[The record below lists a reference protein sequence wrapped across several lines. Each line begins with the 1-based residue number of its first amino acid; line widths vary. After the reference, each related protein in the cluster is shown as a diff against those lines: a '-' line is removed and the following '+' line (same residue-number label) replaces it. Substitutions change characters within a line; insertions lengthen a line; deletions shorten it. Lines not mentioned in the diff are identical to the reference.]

1 MLESLVFRAV
11 SVCERR
17 AVSVLIS
24 LVVLAAIAVV
34 YVVLSFRMDTDTANM
49 ISPTL
54 PWRQQVAHFNQLFP
68 TNTGLLVVV
77 VDGKTPDAAED
88 ATAALF
94 QSMRGRN
101 DLFTTV
107 RRPDGGAFFEQH
119 GLLYLPTDQVQKIAD
134 SVISAQPFI
143 GSLTADPS
151 LRGLFN
157 TLANFVQ
164 GVETKDVPISR
175 LEKPLAA
182 ISRTLSDALSGA
194 KQPMS
199 WQALLV
205 DRPADRNMLRHL
217 ILAQPKRDFTAL
229 KPGAAATKFVRDQVK
244 ELGLTSDVGVTVR
257 LTGPVALNDEEFGTV
272 ADGMVLALIVSVT
285 LVLVFLYAALRS
297 VKLIIACFGTLLVGL
312 AFTFAFAFLAI
323 GSLNLISVAFAVMFI
338 GLAID
343 FGIQFGVRYGQER
356 FEGDVPGALGRTGR
370 AMARPLVLA
379 AAAIAVGFASFMPTD
394 YRGISELGLIALAG
408 MAITLVLNFTLL
420 PAILALLRPRA
431 APREMGF
438 AWAAPIDRF
447 LLRYRWPIVAGWAAI
462 GIAGLALS
470 PRLGFDFNPLHLKDP
485 HVESMATMLDLMQD
499 PLSTPYEAELLAPNP
514 ESAADL
520 AGKLRKLPEVY
531 AVITAQ
537 TLVPQDQQAR
547 LAILS
552 DLNDLMAL
560 SLDPV
565 TVAPP
570 PSNDEVRAAF
580 RHCADRL
587 RQAMSSSDI
596 ARQLARLL
604 DQAADADPATYPQL
618 KHMLID
624 GLMPRLHA
632 LKAAMQAGPVTLE
645 NLPPEIRNDWI
656 AQDGEARIAVFP
668 NGDDN
673 NSANLAKFVAALR
686 GVAPEVSGP
695 AVQIYESGRAVS
707 DAFRTATLTALATA
721 TLLLFVVLRR
731 IRDVFYVLAPLLV
744 AGGAVILIAV
754 GAGINL
760 NYANIIALPLLLG
773 IGIAFD
779 IYFVVNWRRG
789 IARPLS
795 TSTARAVL
803 FSALATG
810 SSFGG
815 LALSNHPGTAG
826 IGQLLL
832 LSLAVVL
839 ATIFTFM
846 PALMGVPPAL
856 TGVAP
861 ARRDPELGP
870 RSG

>member
-1 MLESLVFRAV
+1 
-11 SVCERR
+11 
-17 AVSVLIS
+17 
-24 LVVLAAIAVV
+24 
-34 YVVLSFRMDTDTANM
+34 
-49 ISPTL
+49 
-54 PWRQQVAHFNQLFP
+54 
-68 TNTGLLVVV
+68 
-77 VDGKTPDAAED
+77 
-88 ATAALF
+88 
-94 QSMRGRN
+94 
-101 DLFTTV
+101 
-107 RRPDGGAFFEQH
+107 
-119 GLLYLPTDQVQKIAD
+119 
-134 SVISAQPFI
+134 
-143 GSLTADPS
+143 
-151 LRGLFN
+151 
-157 TLANFVQ
+157 
-164 GVETKDVPISR
+164 
-175 LEKPLAA
+175 
-182 ISRTLSDALSGA
+182 
-194 KQPMS
+194 
-199 WQALLV
+199 
-205 DRPADRNMLRHL
+205 
-217 ILAQPKRDFTAL
+217 
-229 KPGAAATKFVRDQVK
+229 
-244 ELGLTSDVGVTVR
+244 
-257 LTGPVALNDEEFGTV
+257 
-272 ADGMVLALIVSVT
+272 
-285 LVLVFLYAALRS
+285 
-297 VKLIIACFGTLLVGL
+297 
-312 AFTFAFAFLAI
+312 
-323 GSLNLISVAFAVMFI
+323 
-338 GLAID
+338 
-343 FGIQFGVRYGQER
+343 
-356 FEGDVPGALGRTGR
+356 
-370 AMARPLVLA
+370 
-379 AAAIAVGFASFMPTD
+379 
-394 YRGISELGLIALAG
+394 
-408 MAITLVLNFTLL
+408 
-420 PAILALLRPRA
+420 
-431 APREMGF
+431 
-438 AWAAPIDRF
+438 
-447 LLRYRWPIVAGWAAI
+447 
-462 GIAGLALS
+462 
-470 PRLGFDFNPLHLKDP
+470 
-485 HVESMATMLDLMQD
+485 MQD

-537 TLVPQDQQAR
+537 TLVPQDQQAK

-846 PALMGVPPAL
+846 PALMGVPPA
-856 TGVAP
+856 
-861 ARRDPELGP
+861 RRDPELGP